1 MRILMC
7 LLLLSVPV
15 AAQVAPDATLLSGGP
30 ITASEYK
37 LPAGID
43 PVVSTNLATELWAR
57 VYRPAS
63 LGSSSHALL
72 VLLHG
77 NHATCGRLAG
87 PGEHFDINVQYTFTG
102 TCPAGYIPVPSHA
115 GYAYFAER
123 LASLGYIVVS
133 INANRG
139 INAAPGIL
147 VDRGLNLARGRLVLR
162 HLQKL
167 SRWNSGA
174 ETPPTGLSDLVGKI
188 DFSHVGLLGHSR
200 GGEGM
205 RAAYNLYQ
213 SDPGGTNWQSL
224 IGALTVEGI
233 FEIGPVDG
241 QTSLTLNALGTA
253 WNVLLPMCDGDV
265 FNLQGVKPFD
275 RMLRVTSESPARPK
289 STFAVWGANHNF
301 YNTEWQ
307 VSDSAGCF
315 ANQRLFDH
323 LDGSADERTTAI
335 ASAVAFFVANVGAVK
350 QPDYNRIFNP
360 QFELPASVT
369 HVTRVDRGYTDS
381 PDSSF
386 TTIFDDFT
394 GATGFNSHGPA
405 NDASN
410 VLVNYGHVANHDPL
424 QQFSALVTWNGAGAN
439 TFFQSNWTNPG
450 SGLNAS
456 SFGTIDFRVSRQ
468 CANPLDLLCNKT
480 SNWFNFE
487 TNFSVRLVSA
497 KGTLSDPVQLRDYL
511 SLTGP
516 VGSLV
521 FGFGTAGHPIL
532 QTARI
537 PLTAFGNPGIV
548 NKLRGVR
555 FTFDDTRRD
564 EIYLANIQLSKLN
577 GLLAPSSVIATL
589 PGADTPLDTTDSG
602 GNDVNQI
609 KSVRS
614 VQSSTLGN
622 TVEIELSSNREFLPQ
637 GEMLVL
643 RIGSQEFN
651 LSRYPSTG
659 ETGTVVFTLTAEEW
673 ARVSQSDPMSVQYGS
688 GTNYNGWNFGKVDKG
703 LLGR

>member
-1 MRILMC
+1 
-7 LLLLSVPV
+7 
-15 AAQVAPDATLLSGGP
+15 
-30 ITASEYK
+30 
-37 LPAGID
+37 
-43 PVVSTNLATELWAR
+43 
-57 VYRPAS
+57 
-63 LGSSSHALL
+63 
-72 VLLHG
+72 
-77 NHATCGRLAG
+77 
-87 PGEHFDINVQYTFTG
+87 
-102 TCPAGYIPVPSHA
+102 
-115 GYAYFAER
+115 
-123 LASLGYIVVS
+123 
-133 INANRG
+133 
-139 INAAPGIL
+139 
-147 VDRGLNLARGRLVLR
+147 
-162 HLQKL
+162 
-167 SRWNSGA
+167 
-174 ETPPTGLSDLVGKI
+174 
-188 DFSHVGLLGHSR
+188 
-200 GGEGM
+200 
-205 RAAYNLYQ
+205 
-213 SDPGGTNWQSL
+213 
-224 IGALTVEGI
+224 
-233 FEIGPVDG
+233 
-241 QTSLTLNALGTA
+241 
-253 WNVLLPMCDGDV
+253 
-265 FNLQGVKPFD
+265 
-275 RMLRVTSESPARPK
+275 MLRVTSEAPARPK

-301 YNTEWQ
+301 YNPEWQ
-307 VSDSAGCF
+307 TSDSAGCF

-323 LDGSADERTTAI
+323 VGGSADERTTAI
-335 ASAVAFFVANVGAVK
+335 ASAVAFFVANVGASK
-350 QPDYNRIFNP
+350 LPDYNRIFNP

-369 HVTRVDRGYTDS
+369 NVTRVDRGYTDS

-394 GATGFNSHGPA
+394 GPTGFNSHGPA

-424 QQFSALVTWNGAGAN
+424 QQFSALVNWNGAGAN

-450 SGLNAS
+450 SGMNAS
-456 SFGTIDFRVSRQ
+456 SYGTIDFRVSRQ

-497 KGTLSDPVQLRDYL
+497 KGTLSNPVQLRDYL

-537 PLTAFGNPGIV
+537 PLTAFGNAAIV

-589 PGADTPLDTTDSG
+589 PSADTPLDSTDSNA
-602 GNDVNQI
+602 NDVNQI

-614 VQSSTLGN
+614 VQSSMLGN

-643 RIGSQEFN
+643 RIGSQEIN
-651 LSRYPSTG
+651 LSRYPTTG

-673 ARVSQSDPMSVQYGS
+673 ARVSQSDPMSVQYGN
-688 GTNYNGWNFGKVDKG
+688 GTNYNGWNFGKVDKT

>member
-1 MRILMC
+1 MRILLC
-7 LLLLSVPV
+7 LLLLAAPV
-15 AAQVAPDATLLSGGP
+15 AAQTAPDAALLSGGP
-30 ITASEYK
+30 ITTSEYK
-37 LPAGID
+37 LPAAID
-43 PVVSTNLATELWAR
+43 PVVNNNLATELWAR

-63 LGSSSHALL
+63 LGSSTHALL

-115 GYAYFAER
+115 GYAYLAER

-139 INAAPGIL
+139 INAAPGVL
-147 VDRGLNLARGRLVLR
+147 GDRGLNLARGRLVLR

-174 ETPPTGLSDLVGKI
+174 ETPAAGLSDLVGKI

-224 IGALTVEGI
+224 IGAMTVEGI

-241 QTSLTLNALGTA
+241 QTALKLNALGTA

-265 FNLQGVKPFD
+265 FNLQGVRPFD
-275 RMLRVTSESPARPK
+275 RMLRVSSESPARQK

-307 VSDSAGCF
+307 TSDSAGCF
-315 ANQRLFDH
+315 ANQRLFAHMIGPD
-323 LDGSADERTTAI
+323 DARPTAI
-335 ASAVAFFVANVGAVK
+335 ASAVAFFVANVGGSK
-350 QPDYNRIFNP
+350 QPAYNQIFNP
-360 QFELPASVT
+360 QFGLPASVANL
-369 HVTRVDRGYTDS
+369 TRVDRGYTDS
-381 PDSSF
+381 PDASF
-386 TTIFDDFT
+386 TKVFDDFT
-394 GATGFNSHGPA
+394 GPVGFNSHGPA
-405 NDASN
+405 NDAGN
-410 VLVNYGHVANHDPL
+410 VSLSYGHVANHDPL
-424 QQFSALVTWNGAGAN
+424 QQFAALIDWNGPGAG

-450 SGLNAS
+450 SSVNAS
-456 SFGTIDFRVSRQ
+456 SFGTLDFRLSRQ
-468 CANPLDLLCNKT
+468 CADPSDLLCSKT

-487 TNFSVRLVSA
+487 TNFSIQLVDRNGA
-497 KGTLSDPVQLRDYL
+497 LSNPVQLRDYL

-521 FGFGTAGHPIL
+521 LQFGTAGHPIL

-537 PLTAFGNPGIV
+537 PLTAFGSPAIV
-548 NKLRGVR
+548 SKLRGVR

-577 GLLAPSSVIATL
+577 GLLAPSIVSSEL
-589 PGADTPLDTTDSG
+589 PGADTAIDTTNIG

-609 KSVRS
+609 KSVHS
-614 VQSSTLGN
+614 ASSSTLGD
-622 TVEIELSSNREFLPQ
+622 TVEIELNSNREFLPQ
-637 GEMLVL
+637 GELLVL
-643 RIGSQEFN
+643 RIGSQEFS
-651 LSRYPSTG
+651 LSRYPATG
-659 ETGTVVFTLTAEEW
+659 ETNTAVFTLTLDEW
-673 ARVSQSDPMSVQYGS
+673 SRVSQGDPVAVQYGA
-688 GTNYNGWNFGKVDKG
+688 GTNYNGWNFGKVDKTM
-703 LLGR
+703 LNR